1 MSAVA
6 PLLRRV
12 YSKAFSLMLVSL
24 SGFSMNRSIHWL
36 ISTVSCTISPMP
48 HLANSVGVALR
59 WISGP

>member
-24 SGFSMNRSIHWL
+24 SGFSMNRVDPLVDLHR
-36 ISTVSCTISPMP
+36 VVYD
-48 HLANSVGVALR
+48 LAYAPFG
-59 WISGP
+59 